1 MTIHER
7 LLALRDEKNAAFLA
21 RLIPNLPPETVLGA
35 RTPELRSLARE
46 LRGTEEAARF
56 LETLPHGYLEENQL
70 HAFLI
75 AEIRDYARC
84 QREVERFLPFVDN
97 WATCDGLRPKVF
109 QKHRAELIE
118 QVKRWLASGETYTVR
133 FGLGMLMTHYLDADF
148 RPEYLDSGTSPRRWP
163 SSMRRRCLLSSSGGW
178 SPGRTTRPSKRPRRV
193 SACRRNTRQFL
204 ERFAF
209 QNKPPFR
216 RREVSSAVFRLADDG
231 GLLLLFPAEGTF
243 SRLRRQFLW

>member
-84 QREVERFLPFVDN
+84 LREVERFLPFVDN

-109 QKHRAELIE
+109 RKHRAELIE
-118 QVKRWLASGETYTVR
+118 QVKRWIASGETYTVR

-148 RPEYLDSGTSPRRWP
+148 RPEYLDWAASVRSEEYYVRMMVAWYFATALAKQYEAALPVIEQRRLDPWTHNKTIQKAAESFRVP
-163 SSMRRRCLLSSSGGW
+163 EEHKTVLQTL
-178 SPGRTTRPSKRPRRV
+178 RV
-193 SACRRNTRQFL
+193 S
-204 ERFAF
+204 
-209 QNKPPFR
+209 K
-216 RREVSSAVFRLADDG
+216 
-231 GLLLLFPAEGTF
+231 
-243 SRLRRQFLW
+243 